1 MKKIKFIAACYIA
14 ISFSISSCTSLEP
27 NAFVIYGTT
36 DHADGSSVYRII
48 SGPNGQPLT
57 IDSTKVVN
65 GSFELKGTLDQIDI
79 NFIFLEGVNGNVP
92 VILEEGSIEME
103 IFKDSLASSITA
115 GTPSN
120 NNLAQYRESTQGF
133 AKDMRTL
140 VQEINEANTLGDNIL
155 AEDLTA
161 KYKAVETNLSV
172 FEKDFMNSNP
182 QSYVATLILERLV
195 TTKAMRSSEAK
206 LIYNGFDPKIKSSVS
221 GKKVEAIINVPS
233 NPTAIGEVAP
243 AFEGPTPTGELVS
256 LASLKGKVTI
266 IDFWASWCR
275 PCRIEN
281 PNLVRLYKRMHDKG
295 LEIVGVSLDKNQS
308 SWARA
313 IEDDGLSWNHVSNLE
328 YWQDPIALLY
338 GVRSIPAAFVLNKE
352 GVIVAKNLRGAQLDA
367 KIEELLSE

>member
-27 NAFVIYGTT
+27 NTFVINGTT
-36 DHADGSSVYRII
+36 DHVDGSSVYRIK
-48 SGPNGQPLT
+48 SGPNGQPVT
-57 IDSTKVVN
+57 IDSTTIVN

-79 NFIFLEGVNGNVP
+79 NFIFLEGVNGNIP

-120 NNLAQYRESTQGF
+120 NNLAQYRVSTQGF

-161 KYKAVETNLSV
+161 KYKAVEANLNAY
-172 FEKDFMNSNP
+172 EKDFMSSNP

-206 LIYNGFDPKIKSSVS
+206 LIFNGFDPKIKSSVS
-221 GKKVEAIINVPS
+221 GKKVEAIINVPT

-243 AFEGPTPTGELVS
+243 VFEGPTPTGELVS

-281 PNLVRLYKRMHDKG
+281 PNLVRLYNRMHDKG

-313 IEDDGLSWNHVSNLE
+313 IQDDGLRWNHVSNLK

-338 GVRSIPAAFVLNKE
+338 GVRSIPAAFVLNKD

-367 KIEELLSE
+367 KIEELLNE

>member
-1 MKKIKFIAACYIA
+1 
-14 ISFSISSCTSLEP
+14 
-27 NAFVIYGTT
+27 
-36 DHADGSSVYRII
+36 
-48 SGPNGQPLT
+48 
-57 IDSTKVVN
+57 
-65 GSFELKGTLDQIDI
+65 
-79 NFIFLEGVNGNVP
+79 
-92 VILEEGSIEME
+92 ME

-313 IEDDGLSWNHVSNLE
+313 IEDDGLSWNHVSNLK

>member
-36 DHADGSSVYRII
+36 DHADGSSVYRIK
-48 SGPNGQPLT
+48 SGPIGQPVT

-65 GSFELKGTLDQIDI
+65 GSFDLKGTLDQIDI

-172 FEKDFMNSNP
+172 YEKDFMNSNP
-182 QSYVATLILERLV
+182 QSYVATLILERLI

-206 LIYNGFDPKIKSSVS
+206 LIYNGFDSKIKSSVS

-313 IEDDGLSWNHVSNLE
+313 IEDDGLSWNHVSNLK

-338 GVRSIPAAFVLNKE
+338 GVRSIPAAFVLNKD

>member
-27 NAFVIYGTT
+27 NTFVINGTT
-36 DHADGSSVYRII
+36 DHVDGSSVYRIK
-48 SGPNGQPLT
+48 SGPNGQPVT

-92 VILEEGSIEME
+92 VILEEGSIEMK

-140 VQEINEANTLGDNIL
+140 VQEINDANTLGDNIL
-155 AEDLTA
+155 AEDLTL
-161 KYKAVETNLSV
+161 KYKAVETNLNAY
-172 FEKDFMNSNP
+172 EKDFMSSNP

-195 TTKAMRSSEAK
+195 ITKAIRSSEAK
-206 LIYNGFDPKIKSSVS
+206 LIFNGFDLKIKSSVS

-243 AFEGPTPTGELVS
+243 VFEGPTPTGELAS

-295 LEIVGVSLDKNQS
+295 LEIVGVSLDKNKS
-308 SWARA
+308 SWVRA
-313 IEDDGLSWNHVSNLE
+313 IEDDGLSWNHVSNLK

-338 GVRSIPAAFVLNKE
+338 GVRSIPAAFVLNKD

-367 KIEELLSE
+367 KIEELLSK

>member
-36 DHADGSSVYRII
+36 DHADGSSVYRIK
-48 SGPNGQPLT
+48 SGPNGQPVT
-57 IDSTKVVN
+57 IDSTKIVN

-133 AKDMRTL
+133 AKEMRTL

-313 IEDDGLSWNHVSNLE
+313 IEDDGLSWNHVSNLK

-352 GVIVAKNLRGAQLDA
+352 GVIVAKNLRGAQLEA

>member
-14 ISFSISSCTSLEP
+14 ISFSINSCTSLEP
-27 NAFVIYGTT
+27 NTFVINGTT
-36 DHADGSSVYRII
+36 DHVDGSSVYRIK
-48 SGPNGQPLT
+48 SGPNGQPIT

-65 GSFELKGTLDQIDI
+65 GSFQLKGTLDKIDI

-120 NNLAQYRESTQGF
+120 NNLAQYRESTQSF

-155 AEDLTA
+155 AEDLTS
-161 KYKAVETNLSV
+161 KYKAVEANLSV
-172 FEKDFMNSNP
+172 YEKDFMNTNP
-182 QSYVATLILERLV
+182 QSYVASLILERLV
-195 TTKAMRSSEAK
+195 TTKVMRSSEAK

-233 NPTAIGEVAP
+233 NLTAIGEVAP
-243 AFEGPTPTGELVS
+243 VFEGPTPTGELVS

-308 SWARA
+308 SWTRA
-313 IEDDGLSWNHVSNLE
+313 IEDDGLSWNHISNLK
-328 YWQDPIALLY
+328 YWRDPIALLY
-338 GVRSIPAAFVLNKE
+338 GVRSIPAAFVLNKD

-367 KIEELLSE
+367 KIEELLNE

>member
-27 NAFVIYGTT
+27 NAFVINGTT
-36 DHADGSSVYRII
+36 DHADGSSVYRIK
-48 SGPNGQPLT
+48 SGPNGQPVT
-57 IDSTKVVN
+57 IDSTKIVN

-313 IEDDGLSWNHVSNLE
+313 IEDDGLSWNHVSNLK

>member
-27 NAFVIYGTT
+27 NTFVINGTT
-36 DHADGSSVYRII
+36 DHADGSSVYRIK
-48 SGPNGQPLT
+48 SGPIGQPVT

-195 TTKAMRSSEAK
+195 TTKAMSSSEAK

-313 IEDDGLSWNHVSNLE
+313 IIDDGLSWNHVSNLK

>member
-48 SGPNGQPLT
+48 SGPNGQPVT

-256 LASLKGKVTI
+256 LVSLKGKVTI

-313 IEDDGLSWNHVSNLE
+313 IEDDGLSWNHVSNLK

>member
-27 NAFVIYGTT
+27 NAFVINGTT
-36 DHADGSSVYRII
+36 DHADGSSVYRIK
-48 SGPNGQPLT
+48 SGPNDQPVT
-57 IDSTKVVN
+57 IDSTKIVN

-313 IEDDGLSWNHVSNLE
+313 IEDDGLSWNHVSNLK

>member
-172 FEKDFMNSNP
+172 YEKDFMNSNP

-313 IEDDGLSWNHVSNLE
+313 IEDDGLSWNHVSNLK

>member
-14 ISFSISSCTSLEP
+14 ISCSISSCTSFEP
-27 NAFVIYGTT
+27 NTFVINGTT
-36 DHADGSSVYRII
+36 DYVDGSSVYRIK
-48 SGPNGQPLT
+48 SGPNGQPVT
-57 IDSTKVVN
+57 IDSTTIVN

-79 NFIFLEGVNGNVP
+79 NFIFLEGVNGNIP

-120 NNLAQYRESTQGF
+120 NNLAQYRVSTQGF

-161 KYKAVETNLSV
+161 KYKAVEANLNAY
-172 FEKDFMNSNP
+172 EKDFMSSNP

-206 LIYNGFDPKIKSSVS
+206 LIFNGFDPKIKSSVS
-221 GKKVEAIINVPS
+221 GKKVEAIINVPT

-243 AFEGPTPTGELVS
+243 VFEGPTPTGELVS

-281 PNLVRLYKRMHDKG
+281 PNLVRLYNRMHDKG

-313 IEDDGLSWNHVSNLE
+313 IEDDGLSWNHVSNLK

-338 GVRSIPAAFVLNKE
+338 GVRSIPAAFVLNKD

-367 KIEELLSE
+367 KIEELLNE

>member
-48 SGPNGQPLT
+48 SGPNGQPVT

-313 IEDDGLSWNHVSNLE
+313 IEDDGLSWNHVSNLK

>member
-1 MKKIKFIAACYIA
+1 MKKIKFIAACYIV

-27 NAFVIYGTT
+27 NTFVINGTT
-36 DHADGSSVYRII
+36 DHVDGSSVYRIK
-48 SGPNGQPLT
+48 SGSNGQPVT
-57 IDSTKVVN
+57 IDSTKVLN

-79 NFIFLEGVNGNVP
+79 NFIFMEGVNGNVP

-172 FEKDFMNSNP
+172 YEKDFMNSNP

-206 LIYNGFDPKIKSSVS
+206 LIYNGFDPKIKNSVS

-256 LASLKGKVTI
+256 LVSLKGKVTI

-313 IEDDGLSWNHVSNLE
+313 IEDDGLSWNHVSNLK

-338 GVRSIPAAFVLNKE
+338 GVRSIPAAFVLNKD

>member
-14 ISFSISSCTSLEP
+14 ISCSISSCTSLEP
-27 NAFVIYGTT
+27 NTFVINGTT
-36 DHADGSSVYRII
+36 DYVDGSSVYRIK
-48 SGPNGQPLT
+48 SGPNGQPVT
-57 IDSTKVVN
+57 IDSTTIVN
-65 GSFELKGTLDQIDI
+65 GSFELKGALDQIDI
-79 NFIFLEGVNGNVP
+79 NFIFLEGVNGNIP

-120 NNLAQYRESTQGF
+120 NNLAQYRVSTQGF

-161 KYKAVETNLSV
+161 KYKAVEANLNAY
-172 FEKDFMNSNP
+172 EKDFMSSNP

-206 LIYNGFDPKIKSSVS
+206 LIFNGFDPKIKSSVS
-221 GKKVEAIINVPS
+221 GKKVEAIINVPT

-243 AFEGPTPTGELVS
+243 VFEGTTPTGELVS

-281 PNLVRLYKRMHDKG
+281 PNLVRLYNRMHDKG

-313 IEDDGLSWNHVSNLE
+313 IEDDGLSWNHVSNLK

-338 GVRSIPAAFVLNKE
+338 GVRSIPAAFVLNKD

-367 KIEELLSE
+367 KIEELLNE

>member
-48 SGPNGQPLT
+48 SGPNGQPVT

-182 QSYVATLILERLV
+182 QSYVATLILERLI

-206 LIYNGFDPKIKSSVS
+206 LIYNGFDSKIKSSVS

-313 IEDDGLSWNHVSNLE
+313 IEDDGLSWNHVSNLK

>member
-14 ISFSISSCTSLEP
+14 TSFSISSCTSLDP
-27 NAFVIYGTT
+27 NTFVINGNT
-36 DHADGSSVYRII
+36 DHVDGSSVYRIK
-48 SGPNGQPLT
+48 SGPNGQPVT
-57 IDSTKVVN
+57 IDSTTIVN
-65 GSFELKGTLDQIDI
+65 GSFELKGALDQIDI

-120 NNLAQYRESTQGF
+120 NNLAQYRESTQSF

-155 AEDLTA
+155 AEDLTS
-161 KYKAVETNLSV
+161 KYKAVEANLSV
-172 FEKDFMNSNP
+172 YEKDFMNTNP
-182 QSYVATLILERLV
+182 QSYVASLILERLV

-233 NPTAIGEVAP
+233 NLTAIGEVAP
-243 AFEGPTPTGELVS
+243 VFEGPTPTGELVS

-308 SWARA
+308 SWTRA
-313 IEDDGLSWNHVSNLE
+313 IEDDGLSWNHVSNLK

-338 GVRSIPAAFVLNKE
+338 GVRSIPAAFVLNKD

-367 KIEELLSE
+367 KIEELLNE

>member
-1 MKKIKFIAACYIA
+1 MKKIKFIAACYIV

-27 NAFVIYGTT
+27 NTFVINGTT
-36 DHADGSSVYRII
+36 DHVDGSSVYRIK
-48 SGPNGQPLT
+48 SGPNGQPVT
-57 IDSTKVVN
+57 IDSTKVLN

-79 NFIFLEGVNGNVP
+79 NFIFMEGVNGNVP

-172 FEKDFMNSNP
+172 YEKDFMNSNP

-206 LIYNGFDPKIKSSVS
+206 LIYNGFDPKIKNSVS
-221 GKKVEAIINVPS
+221 GKKVEVIINVPS

-256 LASLKGKVTI
+256 LVSLKGKVTI

-313 IEDDGLSWNHVSNLE
+313 IEDDGLSWNHVSNLK

-338 GVRSIPAAFVLNKE
+338 GVRSIPAAFVLNKD

>member
-27 NAFVIYGTT
+27 NTFVINGTT
-36 DHADGSSVYRII
+36 DHADGSSVYRIK
-48 SGPNGQPLT
+48 SGPNDQPVT
-57 IDSTKVVN
+57 IDSTKIVN

-195 TTKAMRSSEAK
+195 TTKAMSSSEAK

-313 IEDDGLSWNHVSNLE
+313 IEDDGLSWNHVSNLK

>member
-36 DHADGSSVYRII
+36 DHADGSSVYRIK
-48 SGPNGQPLT
+48 SGPNGQPVT

-313 IEDDGLSWNHVSNLE
+313 IEDDGLSWNHVSNLK